1 MDNDTTAAHVAVLQE
16 LHDTYTG
23 NGFTL
28 ERTALRAGIA
38 AIYGL
43 TESVAEHNADNELL
57 DELIAMH
64 NVVCAAWADRAK
76 SAEARIAALEKA
88 LHEAM
93 EWKWLDSDMP
103 KKVRAETVALP
114 EAKL

>member
-1 MDNDTTAAHVAVLQE
+1 MDNDTTAAHVARLDE
-16 LHDTYTG
+16 LRDKWSRHYDDHSPTVA
-23 NGFTL
+23 
-28 ERTALRAGIA
+28 ALDFALASIA
-38 AIYGL
+38 A
-43 TESVAEHNADNELL
+43 SAELQADNERLRP
-57 DELIAMH
+57 LIALH
-64 NVVCAAWADRAK
+64 NGAGAAWADRAK